1 MKTAWIGKC
10 YAICYCIYIESNNTF
25 IYSQLISN
33 LLIGFLNTPRGDRK
47 RYDILTIIANVLHLT
62 EEEKEQIGLLR
73 PKQSLGSP
81 LPTAIEQPATEV
93 SKEDGYTLNEIL
105 IVYSHL
111 PMHGYLSC

>member
-10 YAICYCIYIESNNTF
+10 YAICYSIYIESNNTF

-81 LPTAIEQPATEV
+81 PPTAIEQPATEV
-93 SKEDGYTLNEIL
+93 SKDWYTLNEIL